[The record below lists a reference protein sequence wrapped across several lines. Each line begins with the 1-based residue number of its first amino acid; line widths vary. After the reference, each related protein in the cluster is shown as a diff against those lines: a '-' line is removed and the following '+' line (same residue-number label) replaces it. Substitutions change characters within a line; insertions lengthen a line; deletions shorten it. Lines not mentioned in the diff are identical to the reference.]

1 MKSKVEIQV
10 WHRSESKKKSKK
22 RNLVGIARHSLED
35 LLVRQE
41 RDKSALRMPTLTSS
55 CAYIAYRS

>member
-22 RNLVGIARHSLED
+22 RNLVGTARHSLED
-35 LLVRQE
+35 LFVQQE
-41 RDKSALRMPTLTSS
+41 RDKSASPHES
-55 CAYIAYRS
+55 